1 MCCVDSVAV
10 SWSFLLR
17 SQAVSLSSQWFGPI
31 VVTTDHEVMHL
42 LVPPQ
47 CTLHTSSSL
56 LLTVPPTRW
65 MHGMLRRPDMQA
77 VLDLPQC
84 CAIYV
89 NWCLLFCAYIPEI
102 GTLFLKDPQWQAGTF
117 FNYCVKATG
126 IVKHSLHVCCAAL
139 AAVPGLKLPILLIL
153 LPRLSVITLYTL
165 VTAGDHIGDGD
176 CDSVM
181 QVSPVSKYS
190 YVIWR
195 R

>member
-1 MCCVDSVAV
+1 MKWCI
-10 SWSFLLR
+10 SWSLL
-17 SQAVSLSSQWFGPI
+17 S
-31 VVTTDHEVMHL
+31 
-42 LVPPQ
+42 VPA
-47 CTLHTSSSL
+47 LHTSSSL

-165 VTAGDHIGDGD
+165 VTAGDDNCDGD
-176 CDSVM
+176 VM
-181 QVSPVSKYS
+181 VWSSLSSLQVFICHMETLKAKIKDVDVHYDWWLFTPYLPTALW
-190 YVIWR
+190 ICLG
-195 R
+195 